1 MGNSMQSQA
10 CDPYE
15 LPAPLVPAA
24 ARGLAPRGPGR
35 PGLLRRRQGGLACLA
50 SARDRGQ
57 EAGWT

>member
-24 ARGLAPRGPGR
+24 LLAAAYGPGR
-35 PGLLRRRQGGLACLA
+35 PGLRRYRQGGLACLTSDRA
-50 SARDRGQ
+50 RGQ
-57 EAGWT
+57 EAGLV